1 VRGVLDATNSSD
13 RTDDDRERWQRF
25 QRHVFCDILFRVLFQ
40 TKFLKR
46 TERKKKKKKKK
57 KDERLFV
64 CVLSE

>member
-25 QRHVFCDILFRVLFQ
+25 QRHVFCFFFACVVPN
-40 TKFLKR
+40 KFFEEQK
-46 TERKKKKKKKK
+46 KKKKKKKK

>member
-25 QRHVFCDILFRVLFQ
+25 QRHVFCVFFSCVVPN
-40 TKFLKR
+40 KFFD
-46 TERKKKKKKKK
+46 EQKKKKK

-64 CVLSE
+64 CVLSECDE

>member
-25 QRHVFCDILFRVLFQ
+25 QRHVFCVLSVCLPRVFCP
-40 TKFLKR
+40 TIFLKN
-46 TERKKKKKKKK
+46 RKKKKKKKK

-64 CVLSE
+64 LLSE

>member
-25 QRHVFCDILFRVLFQ
+25 QRHVFCAFFRVLFQ
-40 TKFLKR
+40 TSFLKK
-46 TERKKKKKKKK
+46 ERKRKKKKKKK

-64 CVLSE
+64 HVAF